1 MSQTYSYK
9 IRMIHWLTAFLIIAL
24 LTLGFW
30 MTNRSAANLWDEL
43 TNTLY
48 AWHKLIGFLVLL
60 ITLLRILIKLNSKR
74 PPYPVGLALWQI
86 QMAHSVQIAM
96 YLLLMLIPLFGWAG
110 ITAYPALITVGGF
123 NLPGFPGIPKDQIL
137 AKQLFEIH
145 GYLVLALI
153 SITFLHVIAGLSHL
167 CFKKDGVFQRIWF
180 KR

>member
-1 MSQTYSYK
+1 MSETYSLK
-9 IRMIHWLTAFLIIAL
+9 IRIIHWLTAL
-24 LTLGFW
+24 LMITLFTLGFW

-60 ITLLRILIKLNSKR
+60 ITGLRILIKLNSKR

-86 QMAHSVQIAM
+86 QIAHAVQTSM
-96 YLLLMLIPLFGWAG
+96 YLLLLLIPLFGWAG
-110 ITAYPALITVGGF
+110 VTAYPALITVGGF
-123 NLPGFPGIPKDQIL
+123 NLPGLPGIPKDQIL

-145 GYLVLALI
+145 SYLVITLI
-153 SITFLHVIAGLSHL
+153 SITLIHVIAGLSHL
-167 CFKKDGVFQRIWF
+167 GVKKDGVFERIWF